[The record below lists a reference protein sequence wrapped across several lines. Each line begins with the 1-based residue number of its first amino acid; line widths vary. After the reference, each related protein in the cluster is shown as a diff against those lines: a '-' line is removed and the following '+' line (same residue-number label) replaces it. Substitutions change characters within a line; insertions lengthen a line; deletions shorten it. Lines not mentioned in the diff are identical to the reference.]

1 MSKANRCHPG
11 VRLFLRSLPN
21 ILATK
26 SVRPASGLDLSHG
39 NRGLVSYDYEG
50 SSVHGSSLAAGSRL
64 AAVLDSLPDC
74 VKVLSVDGVIRFVN
88 VPGLA
93 LMEAQATDELLGKNY
108 ADFWPDL
115 GSNVLDAIR
124 GAANGRETGIEG
136 KFLSLKGTPRWG
148 EALFKRVESAESNE
162 IEVISVTRD
171 TAARHARELQLR
183 SNEERLSLILESAGD
198 GIYEMDPDGR
208 CTFMN
213 SSGAK
218 MLGYNRDEL
227 LGRSLHDAIHHHRT
241 DGTPYG
247 LEACPIFKATLNG
260 QPNRVD
266 DEVFWQ
272 KDGRSVAVSYAV
284 IPIKSSTARHGA
296 VVTFTDIADRKRN
309 EEALRRL
316 AAELSEADRRKSEFI
331 ATLAHELRNP
341 LVPVRTGLQLIRK
354 TGDDPVAIGR
364 VREMMERQVGQM
376 VHLINDLLDIARV
389 TSGKLELKK
398 ERVEFQGVLSMAIE
412 ASEPIIGSARQTLA
426 VDMPPTPLLL
436 EADPTR
442 LAQVF
447 TNLLNNASKYTP
459 ADGRITVL
467 VGSSETDVTVEV
479 ADTGIGM
486 DQESLEPIFEMFTK
500 VGPDPGGATAGLGIG
515 LNLVRRLVELHAGR
529 VVARSAGIGK
539 GSSFIVTLPLVPLI
553 DEVAGAEQAP
563 GSESRHPESLRVM
576 VVDDNSDAA
585 TSLSML
591 LEAEHHTTL
600 VANGGREALRLIN
613 AFRPDIV
620 FLDIGMPDMSGYD
633 VARAIRQKPEL
644 GNPVL
649 VALTGWGSAEDRLQ
663 AKKAGFDEHLTKPAD
678 LSAIEQLL
686 SLAAHHG
693 EDPPT

>member
-1 MSKANRCHPG
+1 
-11 VRLFLRSLPN
+11 
-21 ILATK
+21 
-26 SVRPASGLDLSHG
+26 
-39 NRGLVSYDYEG
+39 
-50 SSVHGSSLAAGSRL
+50 VHGSSLAPRSRL

-93 LMEAQATDELLGKNY
+93 LMEAEATAELVGKNY

-115 GSNVLDAIR
+115 GSNVLKAIR
-124 GAANGRETGIEG
+124 AAADGRETGIEG
-136 KFLSLKGTPRWG
+136 KFVSLKGTSRWG
-148 EALFKRVESAESNE
+148 EALFKRVESAEPNE

-171 TAARHARELQLR
+171 TAARHTRELQLR

-208 CTFMN
+208 CTFVN

-241 DGTPYG
+241 DGTPYA
-247 LEACPIFKATLNG
+247 LEDCPIFKATLNG
-260 QPNRVD
+260 QPDRID

-272 KDGRSVAVSYAV
+272 KDGRSVVVSYAV
-284 IPIKSSTARHGA
+284 FPIKSSAARHGA
-296 VVTFTDIADRKRN
+296 VVTFTDMTDRKRN

-341 LVPVRTGLQLIRK
+341 LVPVRTGLQIIRK
-354 TGDDPVAIGR
+354 TGDDPAAIAR
-364 VREMMERQVGQM
+364 VREMMERHVGQM

-412 ASEPIIGSARQTLA
+412 ASGPIIGNARQTLT
-426 VDMPPTPLLL
+426 VDMRSTPLLL
-436 EADPTR
+436 NADPTR
-442 LAQVF
+442 LAQIF

-459 ADGRITVL
+459 AEGRITVL
-467 VGSSETDVTVEV
+467 VRSSETDVTVEI

-486 DQESLEPIFEMFTK
+486 DQQSLEPIFEMFTK

-539 GSSFIVTLPLVPLI
+539 GSSFIITLPLAPSI
-553 DEVAGAEQAP
+553 DQVAGVQEVP
-563 GSESRHPESLRVM
+563 GSEARPGESLRAM
-576 VVDDNSDAA
+576 VVDDNRDAA
-585 TSLSML
+585 ASLSML

-600 VANGGREALRLIN
+600 VANGGREALRLIT

-620 FLDIGMPDMSGYD
+620 FLDIGMPDMSGYE

-649 VALTGWGSAEDRLQ
+649 VALTGWGGAEDRLQ

-678 LSAIEQLL
+678 LSTIEQLL
-686 SLAAHHG
+686 SLAARHN
-693 EDPPT
+693 DDQPV